1 MTIFANGWVVYALCG
16 ALAASLGTIFAKIG
30 LQGVDSNIVT
40 TVRGVFMALIVT
52 VVTLFLSKNITLTAL
67 AEIQPKTWL
76 FVFLSALGGAVS
88 WLLFF
93 YALSIGPAQGVTV
106 VDKLSIIIT
115 IVLAGLFLQ
124 ESLTFK
130 TILGSFLILLGT
142 LLVALPSDAW
152 RAVMKFFS

>member
-1 MTIFANGWVVYALCG
+1 MILFANGWVAYALLG

-40 TVRGVFMALIVT
+40 TVRGIFMALIVT
-52 VVTLFLSKNITLTAL
+52 VVTIFLSKNVTLTAL
-67 AEIQPKTWL
+67 ADIQPKTWV

-106 VDKLSIIIT
+106 VDKLSLVIT

-130 TILGSFLILLGT
+130 TILGAFFILFGT

-152 RAVMKFFS
+152 KVVMKFFS

>member
-1 MTIFANGWVVYALCG
+1 MTLFANGWVAYALCG

-40 TVRGVFMALIVT
+40 TVRGIFMALIVT
-52 VVTLFLSKNITLTAL
+52 VVTIFLSKNVTLAAL
-67 AEIQPKTWL
+67 ADIQPKTWV

-93 YALSIGPAQGVTV
+93 YALSIGPVQGVTV
-106 VDKLSIIIT
+106 VDKLSLVIT
-115 IVLAGLFLQ
+115 IVLAGFFLQ
-124 ESLTFK
+124 ESLTLK
-130 TILGSFLILLGT
+130 TTIGSFFVLFGT

-152 RAVMKFFS
+152 KAVMKFFS